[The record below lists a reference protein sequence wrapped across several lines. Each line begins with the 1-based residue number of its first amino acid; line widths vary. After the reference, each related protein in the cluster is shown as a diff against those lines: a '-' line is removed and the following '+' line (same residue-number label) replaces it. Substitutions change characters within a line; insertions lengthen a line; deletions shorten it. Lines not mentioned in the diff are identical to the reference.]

1 MKHDFTSRI
10 RIYHVLEVTYDHP
23 SSIQDAVTQSTEE
36 PEIFDYRC
44 EDYTFRKLTETPQC
58 QVVQGP
64 AEEEE
69 EISTCCECG
78 SRMQHVRPGK
88 WQCLTCENLEVWKFA
103 AESMFGFLQGIEQGS
118 VDGLHKVDDD
128 FLVRLQ
134 KFLRGYKNLCD
145 PDDVEDESQNY

>member
-10 RIYHVLEVTYDHP
+10 RIYHELEVTYDHP
-23 SSIQDAVTQSTEE
+23 SSIQDAVAQSTNE

-64 AEEEE
+64 VAEEEDTCTCCELTETPQCQVVQGPVAEEEE
-69 EISTCCECG
+69 TCTCCECG

-88 WQCLTCENLEVWKFA
+88 WQCLTCENLEVWMSA
-103 AESMFGFLQGIEQGS
+103 AKAM
-118 VDGLHKVDDD
+118 
-128 FLVRLQ
+128 Q
-134 KFLRGYKNLCD
+134 KFRLGYKNLCQ
-145 PDDVEDESQNY
+145 PDDVEDES